1 MKITNETGTF
11 TIDDNGVLKYY
22 QSTEDNQIQ
31 DNVWK
36 CLDIPERVRVIP
48 EDMFRW
54 CHVQQRL
61 TFPKS
66 LQVIGAG
73 DGCAFANS
81 TLPHVELPDTLK
93 ELGSFVFGN
102 STMDS
107 LRIPRGLN
115 SIYNRQFKGARIG
128 TLYLPIEFRC
138 EQERLG
144 FREKFDYG
152 QERCGYIRSMLV
164 NNVEIGELIFE

>member
-66 LQVIGAG
+66 LRVIGSG
-73 DGCAFANS
+73 DGCAFGYAIS
-81 TLPHVELPDTLK
+81 PP
-93 ELGSFVFGN
+93 
-102 STMDS
+102 
-107 LRIPRGLN
+107 
-115 SIYNRQFKGARIG
+115 
-128 TLYLPIEFRC
+128 
-138 EQERLG
+138 G
-144 FREKFDYG
+144 FRM
-152 QERCGYIRSMLV
+152 R
-164 NNVEIGELIFE
+164 